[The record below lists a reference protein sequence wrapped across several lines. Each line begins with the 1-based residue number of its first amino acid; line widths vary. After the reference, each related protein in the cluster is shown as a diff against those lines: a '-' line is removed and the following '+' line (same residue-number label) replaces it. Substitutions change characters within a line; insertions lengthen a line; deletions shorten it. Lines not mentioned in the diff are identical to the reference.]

1 MPDTIPDTIYDIL
14 KKALKEKISSHN
26 LADQPIDIT
35 CKALSAKEAIG
46 TPDHDDYPIIKGKEV
61 MVEADFFNA
70 KGQSF
75 TDEFENKAYRV
86 KDLLSMDISTNKKR
100 ASFIAGLNAV
110 YRYLDLAGKTIHC
123 KDKEPVL
130 CAEKLP
136 DIIQQDSK
144 VLLVGHQPRFLEK
157 LASYCQ
163 IRAVDLDKD
172 NIGKDFFTVTIEPE
186 ERTEDAINWCDM
198 IFATGSTIVNNTIS
212 SFIDAGKPVVFYGVT
227 ISAPAKILNLTT
239 FCECG
244 H

>member
-1 MPDTIPDTIYDIL
+1 MSEKIYDTL
-14 KKALKEKISSHN
+14 KKTLEDKINSHN
-26 LADQPIDIT
+26 LADQPIDMT
-35 CKALSAKEAIG
+35 CKALSAKQAIG

-61 MVEADFFNA
+61 MVEADFLNA

-86 KDLLSMDISTNKKR
+86 KDLLSMDLSTNRKR

-110 YRYLDLAGKTIHC
+110 YRHLDLAEKTIHC

-130 CAEKLP
+130 CAEKLS
-136 DIIQQDSK
+136 DIIQKDSK
-144 VLLVGHQPRFLEK
+144 ILLVGHQPRFLEK

-163 IRAVDLDKD
+163 VRAVDLDKD

-186 ERTEDAINWCDM
+186 EHTKDAINWCNM
-198 IFATGSTIVNNTIS
+198 IFATGSTIVNNSIS
-212 SFIDAGKPVVFYGVT
+212 NFIDAGKPVVFYGVT
-227 ISAPAKILNLTT
+227 ITAPAKILNLTT
-239 FCECG
+239 FCEYG

>member
-1 MPDTIPDTIYDIL
+1 MPETIYDTL
-14 KKALKEKISSHN
+14 KKALEEKIISHD

-35 CKALSAKEAIG
+35 CKALSAQQAIG

-61 MVEADFFNA
+61 MVEADFLNA

-75 TDEFENKAYRV
+75 TDEFENRAYRV
-86 KDLLSMDISTNKKR
+86 KDLLSMNLSTNRER

-110 YRYLDLAGKTIHC
+110 YRHLGLIGKTIHC
-123 KDKEPVL
+123 KDKEPML
-130 CAEKLP
+130 CAEKLS
-136 DIIQQDSK
+136 DIIQKDSK
-144 VLLVGHQPRFLEK
+144 VLLIGHQPRFLET

-163 IRAVDLDKD
+163 VRAVDLDKD
-172 NIGKDFFTVTIEPE
+172 NIGKDFFTVTIEHE
-186 ERTEDAINWCDM
+186 EHTQDAINWCDM

-212 SFIDAGKPVVFYGVT
+212 NFIDAGKPVVFYGVT

-239 FCECG
+239 FCEYG

>member
-1 MPDTIPDTIYDIL
+1 MSKNIYGTL
-14 KKALKEKISSHN
+14 KKALEEKISSHN

-35 CKALSAKEAIG
+35 CKALSARQAIG

-61 MVEADFFNA
+61 MVEADFLNA

-75 TDEFENKAYRV
+75 TDEFENRAYRV
-86 KDLLSMDISTNKKR
+86 KDLLSMDLFTNRKR

-110 YRYLDLAGKTIHC
+110 YRYLGLADKTIHC

-130 CAEKLP
+130 CAKKLS
-136 DIIQQDSK
+136 DIIQKDSK

-163 IRAVDLDKD
+163 VRAVDLDQE
-172 NIGKDFFTVTIEPE
+172 NVGKDFFAVTIEPE
-186 ERTEDAINWCDM
+186 EHTKEAINWCDM

-212 SFIDAGKPVVFYGVT
+212 NFIDAGKPAVFYGVT

-239 FCECG
+239 FCEYG

>member
-1 MPDTIPDTIYDIL
+1 MSDSIYDTL
-14 KKALKEKISSHN
+14 KKALEEKIISHD

-35 CKALSAKEAIG
+35 CKALSALEAIG
-46 TPDHDDYPIIKGKEV
+46 TPEHDDYPIIKGREV
-61 MVEADFFNA
+61 MVEADFLTA

-75 TDEFENKAYRV
+75 TDEFENRAYRV
-86 KDLLSMDISTNKKR
+86 KDLLSMELSGDLSTNRKR

-110 YRYLDLAGKTIHC
+110 YRHLGLVDKTIHC

-130 CAEKLP
+130 CAEQLS
-136 DIIQQDSK
+136 DIIPKDSK

-163 IRAVDLDKD
+163 VRAVDLDED
-172 NIGKDFFTVTIEPE
+172 NIGKKFFTVTIESAAN
-186 ERTEDAINWCDM
+186 TQDAINWCDR

-212 SFIDAGKPVVFYGVT
+212 NFIDAGKPAVFYGVT
-227 ISAPAKILNLTT
+227 ITAPAKILNLIT
-239 FCECG
+239 FCEYG